1 MPTPV
6 INSFAEKSGKSK
18 DEVER
23 LYNKAKD
30 IVKQE
35 YEDVEVDSDQYYQLV
50 IGILKKMLGIEEEAV
65 NTLSTVGGKADGK
78 SSQDAY
84 KYKIPIGSTLKDIEK
99 AFKKIRKDECTSL
112 LDEISFVMEEDTEV

>member
-23 LYNKAKD
+23 LYNKTKD
-30 IVKQE
+30 IVKKE
-35 YEDVEVDSDQYYQLV
+35 YDVEVDSDQYYQIV
-50 IGILKKMLGIEEEAV
+50 MGVLKKMLGIEEEAV

-112 LDEISFVMEEDTEV
+112 LDEISFVMEEDSEV